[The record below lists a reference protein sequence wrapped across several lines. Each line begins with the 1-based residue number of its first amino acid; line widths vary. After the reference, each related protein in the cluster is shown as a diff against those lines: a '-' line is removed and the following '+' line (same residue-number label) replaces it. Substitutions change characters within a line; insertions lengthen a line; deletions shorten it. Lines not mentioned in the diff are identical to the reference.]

1 MDMMNV
7 VENDRLRQ
15 FNSQVFCLAVTIS
28 PLNYLLGVC
37 AEPEAGV
44 ALAPTSGED
53 TEEGAELPMA
63 GALKVTE
70 DSVAEAAGALVTGA
84 LGTEGASI
92 GAGAGGGG
100 AVGADSGFLP
110 QAARTTS
117 NGANRSKDFIAFLR
131 ELKNRGI

>member
-1 MDMMNV
+1 MHMMHV

-70 DSVAEAAGALVTGA
+70 DSVADAAGALVTGA
-84 LGTEGASI
+84 LGTEGA
-92 GAGAGGGG
+92 
-100 AVGADSGFLP
+100 
-110 QAARTTS
+110 
-117 NGANRSKDFIAFLR
+117 
-131 ELKNRGI
+131 